1 MKINPWRDSFQK
13 KVYPSADIQL
23 WSAFFDLE
31 DSDEFY
37 HLLSEEEK
45 NQAARLK
52 NNKTARQKIISRGIL
67 RLLLGDYLQ
76 LHPEELIFQYSPFGK
91 PFLSNPEAASISF
104 NLAHSGN
111 LLLIAIGYAVALGV
125 DIEKIDEEIDIN
137 GISTLS
143 FSFPEKQIL
152 SHSKN
157 PIRDFYAIWTAKEA
171 ILKVSGLGFAY
182 PSNQFSVV
190 LEDEKVST
198 AIIPN
203 ELSGGKSFSLFS
215 LLPLQGYSGA
225 LAQLR

>member
-1 MKINPWRDSFQK
+1 MKINPWRESFDK
-13 KVYPSADIQL
+13 KEYPSEGIQL

-31 DSDEFY
+31 ESGEFL

-52 NNKTARQKIISRGIL
+52 NNNTARQKIISRGIL
-67 RLLLGDYLQ
+67 RLLLGNYLQ
-76 LHPEELIFQYSPFGK
+76 LRPEELIFQFSPFGK
-91 PFLSNPEAASISF
+91 PFLANPEADLISF

-111 LLLIAIGYAVALGV
+111 LLLIGIGNGVKIGV

-137 GISTLS
+137 GISALA
-143 FSFPEKQIL
+143 FSYSEKQIL
-152 SHSKN
+152 SLSKN
-157 PIRDFYAIWTAKEA
+157 PIRDFYALWTAKEA
-171 ILKVSGLGFAY
+171 ILKVSGFGFAY

-190 LEDEKVST
+190 LADEKLTT
-198 AIIPN
+198 AVIPN

-215 LLPLQGYSGA
+215 ISPLQGYSGA